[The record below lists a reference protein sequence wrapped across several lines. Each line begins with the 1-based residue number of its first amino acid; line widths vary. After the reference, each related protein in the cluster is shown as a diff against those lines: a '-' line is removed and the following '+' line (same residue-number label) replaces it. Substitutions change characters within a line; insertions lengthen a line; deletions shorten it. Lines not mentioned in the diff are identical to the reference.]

1 MTKSKILLSIVAL
14 FVCGCINAQ
23 KYTDLISVSE
33 QYSPSNGYKFGNGKC
48 DIHDQN
54 FAAKAPLKI
63 NSTDYLLVG
72 LGANHLEFIGDAYP
86 GGSSFTALTLQLGYI
101 GNFGRYNLT
110 AVALP
115 KISGDFAEITHRDF
129 QMGGLLVLSVKYSDK
144 LKLKYGC
151 YYNQEFFGPLI
162 VPLIGLDWKV
172 NDKLRVFGNLP
183 ITATAEY
190 TVSNRFATGL
200 FFNAN
205 SMSYLYDKQ
214 RQYIHKSTQE
224 ISAFGDFY
232 LTKNLVFQTKLGY
245 TIGRKYDLFNLSDKL
260 DANLIVKIGD
270 DRPQMNNNTLKDGFI
285 GEVKL
290 IFRVP
295 NK

>member
-1 MTKSKILLSIVAL
+1 MLLSIAAL
-14 FVCGCINAQ
+14 LICGCINAQ

-48 DIHDQN
+48 DVHDQN

-63 NSTDYLLVG
+63 NATDYLLVG

-129 QMGGLLVLSVKYSDK
+129 QMGGLLLLSVKYSDNF
-144 LKLKYGC
+144 KLKYGC

-172 NDKLRVFGNLP
+172 NDKLRVLEICPLRKQQNILFQIVLPQDCFSMQTRCPTSTINSGN
-183 ITATAEY
+183 IFTKARR
-190 TVSNRFATGL
+190 RFRPLA
-200 FFNAN
+200 
-205 SMSYLYDKQ
+205 
-214 RQYIHKSTQE
+214 
-224 ISAFGDFY
+224 IS
-232 LTKNLVFQTKLGY
+232 
-245 TIGRKYDLFNLSDKL
+245 I
-260 DANLIVKIGD
+260 
-270 DRPQMNNNTLKDGFI
+270 
-285 GEVKL
+285 
-290 IFRVP
+290 
-295 NK
+295 

>member
-1 MTKSKILLSIVAL
+1 MSKRKLLLSIIAVL
-14 FVCGCINAQ
+14 IYGCVNAQ

-33 QYSPSNGYKFGNGKC
+33 QYSLANGYKFGNEKC
-48 DIHDQN
+48 DVHDQT

-63 NSTDYLLVG
+63 NSKDYLLVG
-72 LGANHLEFIGDAYP
+72 FSANHLQFVGNIFP
-86 GGSSFTALTLQLGYI
+86 GGSSFTALTMQLGYI

-129 QMGGLLVLSVKYSDK
+129 QMGGLLVLSVKYTDK

-162 VPLIGLDWKV
+162 VPIIGLDWKV
-172 NDKLRVFGNLP
+172 NEKLRVFGNLP

-190 TVSNRFATGL
+190 EISNRFSAGL

-205 SMSYLYDKQ
+205 SMSYLYDKPQ
-214 RQYIHKSTQE
+214 QYIHKTTQE
-224 ISAFGDFY
+224 ISAFGDVYF
-232 LTKNLVFQTKLGY
+232 TKNMVLQTKFGY

-270 DRPQMNNNTLKDGFI
+270 HRPQMNNNSLNNGFI
-285 GEVKL
+285 GELKL

-295 NK
+295 NQ